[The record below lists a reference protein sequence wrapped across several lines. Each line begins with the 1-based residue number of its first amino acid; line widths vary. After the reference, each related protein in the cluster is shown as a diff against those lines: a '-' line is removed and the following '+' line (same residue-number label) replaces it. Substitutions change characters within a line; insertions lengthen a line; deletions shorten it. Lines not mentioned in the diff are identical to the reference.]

1 MLGDVLFLT
10 KKVCSKALLKE
21 VSLYKQG
28 EVYDVY
34 RNLQAVI
41 NDIDSVIYYLHNS
54 FWDNNNWQKSFNKD
68 LEKLNKSAK
77 TYLHNLLMLNPI
89 YIQEVYGV
97 IAYYTFVKYEYVV
110 GFIETKTN
118 LLQMNKLKIRK
129 KREYTDINTYK
140 KIDLFTL
147 EARINLKN
155 RLYKINEELIE
166 ELKKLELCVKKSN
179 FK

>member
-10 KKVCSKALLKE
+10 KKICSEALLKE
-21 VSLYKQG
+21 VILYKQS
-28 EVYDVY
+28 EIYDVY
-34 RNLQAVI
+34 RNLQTVI
-41 NDIDSVIYYLHNS
+41 NDADLVIHYLQNS
-54 FWDNNNWQKSFNKD
+54 SWNNNNWQESFNKN

-77 TYLHNLLMLNPI
+77 TYLHNLLMLNPS
-89 YIQEVYGV
+89 YIQEIYGV

-147 EARINLKN
+147 ESKINLKN
-155 RLYKINEELIE
+155 RLFKINEELRE
-166 ELKKLELCVKKSN
+166 ELKKLKTIY
-179 FK
+179 

>member
-1 MLGDVLFLT
+1 
-10 KKVCSKALLKE
+10 
-21 VSLYKQG
+21 
-28 EVYDVY
+28 
-34 RNLQAVI
+34 
-41 NDIDSVIYYLHNS
+41 
-54 FWDNNNWQKSFNKD
+54 
-68 LEKLNKSAK
+68 
-77 TYLHNLLMLNPI
+77 MLNPS
-89 YIQEVYGV
+89 YIQEIYGV

-147 EARINLKN
+147 ESKINLKN
-155 RLYKINEELIE
+155 RLLKINEELRE
-166 ELKKLELCVKKSN
+166 ELKKLEQYIKKSN